1 MQYKI
6 KKLKDYIDNPVPE
19 EPKYEEE
26 YDLARDYID
35 KGKIW
40 VEENYSSLDDLMT
53 SDEAIDF
60 LVDNKK
66 INFDKLSNFYYTDEN
81 EVFTREELANYLDSF
96 GLKKLDI
103 EKISDLIISHQTN
116 DCIHDAKRGR
126 KPKKKP
132 SIDFDYLLAEE
143 RKAVQDYRNAIA
155 MTDDKNAI
163 YVLSHILKEEA
174 HHIELLE
181 NLRKGKVE
189 FADSNNEKSLKE

>member
-26 YDLARDYID
+26 YDLAKDYID

-60 LVDNKK
+60 LVDNKL

-103 EKISDLIISHQTN
+103 EKIVDLIISHKST
-116 DCIHDAKRGR
+116 DSIHDAKRGR

-143 RKAVQDYRNAIA
+143 RKAVQDYKNAIA
-155 MTDDKNAI
+155 MTDDKNAL